1 MVIIYLLYYIK
12 IFIYKDIKGGS
23 SVLVIVIVKVLI
35 PRISL
40 EDFKVRLGGI

>member
-12 IFIYKDIKGGS
+12 IFSYKDIKGGS
-23 SVLVIVIVKVLI
+23 GVLVIVIIKVLV

-40 EDFKVRLGGI
+40 EDFKVHLRGI